1 MNAVECRDLFFN
13 RGKRSVLKGISLQ
26 IAPGELVALI
36 GPNGAGKTTLIKLL
50 LGLLKPASGSV
61 RIFEKEAGSDPLNV
75 GYLPEN
81 VSFYSGM
88 TFEEHLSYFA
98 SLKGVGRDR
107 VEELIS
113 VLGLECVRKQ
123 TLNRSSKGQKQR
135 LGLAQAILS
144 KPGLLLLDEPT
155 VGLDPQA
162 SAFMYQELHRLKEAG
177 CAVLV
182 CTHELLLAQA
192 YMDRALMICGGK
204 KAAEGTCRE
213 MIRQSGLS
221 EETAEMSLLDIYCR
235 VLDKENGKEVL

>member
-1 MNAVECRDLFFN
+1 M
-13 RGKRSVLKGISLQ
+13 
-26 IAPGELVALI
+26 
-36 GPNGAGKTTLIKLL
+36 
-50 LGLLKPASGSV
+50 
-61 RIFEKEAGSDPLNV
+61 
-75 GYLPEN
+75 
-81 VSFYSGM
+81 
-88 TFEEHLSYFA
+88 
-98 SLKGVGRDR
+98 
-107 VEELIS
+107 
-113 VLGLECVRKQ
+113 
-123 TLNRSSKGQKQR
+123 
-135 LGLAQAILS
+135 
-144 KPGLLLLDEPT
+144 
-155 VGLDPQA
+155 DPQA